1 MTQASVDS
9 LLAVVLQLPRDRL
22 QLQVTQPGSDMKVL
36 QEIDSAGVELHLWDH
51 GISGPGL
58 HNIWVILRPLPL
70 SPVEGRPPATLAHGS
85 PGDHCHDPFVLKL
98 SASNVHGGL
107 SIRWNQAWP

>member
-1 MTQASVDS
+1 M
-9 LLAVVLQLPRDRL
+9 LQLPRDRL

-36 QEIDSAGVELHLWDH
+36 QEFNLAGAELHLRDH

-70 SPVEGRPPATLAHGS
+70 SPVQGRPPATFAHGS
-85 PGDHCHDPFVLKL
+85 PGDLREGPLILKV
-98 SASNVHGGL
+98 SSVNK
-107 SIRWNQAWP
+107 IETMR